1 MLYLGTL
8 KKVYKKSVSSNTTR
22 SHKKGVTA
30 IEHAMQGP
38 SKSSRRKKIV
48 KNSFNGKKPTSC

>member
-8 KKVYKKSVSSNTTR
+8 KNVYKKSVSSNTTR

-38 SKSSRRKKIV
+38 SKSSRRKKC